1 MMFGQRSF
9 VIIYFKV
16 TVLKNS
22 LIINSLDVS
31 SPASKRELRVNMF
44 QAVRMD
50 SGTLEPQMSCS
61 SIPVSS
67 AGSLPIKTH
76 RSSSASISAWS
87 PSLGQSP
94 RSSSALHTPSHWPAP
109 TLSSCCSVQGLWI
122 PPAQLDY
129 TRQAP

>member
-1 MMFGQRSF
+1 MFGQRSF

-22 LIINSLDVS
+22 LTINSLDVS
-31 SPASKRELRVNMF
+31 SPASKRELRVNTF

-50 SGTLEPQMSCS
+50 SGTVEPQMSCF

-76 RSSSASISAWS
+76 QSSSASISAWS
-87 PSLGQSP
+87 PSPGRSP
-94 RSSSALHTPSHWPAP
+94 RSSSALHTPSRWPAP
-109 TLSSCCSVQGLWI
+109 ALLSCCSEQGLWI
-122 PPAQLDY
+122 PPVQLDY